1 MEMQERTIEPRVK
14 PTATAAAGDGEK
26 KKRGRPSKVRE
37 VPAVIEGLTAGH
49 GVVQIP
55 LAQIDLTDKTW
66 QFRVSLRVGDLQ
78 ESIRLNGQQLPVV
91 LRRVSGRELLQII
104 SGFRRTTAI
113 HSIGWTMVHGIVLDD
128 VSDEAAFRLSVLE
141 NEKRKTY
148 SDLDRAYA
156 ITKYRQMGLTVGNIA
171 GEVFGLSRKQIERL
185 EKLTKLPDYMQAA
198 VEEGELSATTALA
211 LKQLHDKAP
220 EGAVDLAAWTRKVAD
235 DNISVRNLR
244 TSVLKAMPA
253 KAAGPSLFSTKSDD
267 KSGGTV
273 IRFKPIRVNLS
284 TIGADERSH
293 IVGEL
298 EALLAQMRG

>member
-1 MEMQERTIEPRVK
+1 MEMQEKTIQRRVK
-14 PTATAAAGDGEK
+14 RTATATAADGEK

-49 GVVQIP
+49 EVVQIP

-78 ESIRLNGQQLPVV
+78 ESIRLNGQQLPVI
-91 LRRVSGRELLQII
+91 LRRVSGRDLLQII

-113 HSIGWTMVHGIVLDD
+113 HSIGWTTVHGIVLHD
-128 VSDEAAFRLSVLE
+128 VSDDAAFRLSVLE

-185 EKLTKLPDYMQAA
+185 EKLTKLPDYMQSAI
-198 VEEGELSATTALA
+198 EEGELSATTALA
-211 LKQLHDKAP
+211 LKQLHDKSP

-253 KAAGPSLFSTKSDD
+253 KTAGPSLFSTKSDD
-267 KSGGTV
+267 KSGTV